1 MKTGTVH
8 VYSADNGLGVIKCS
22 KKERYIF
29 ERKDW
34 LSDIRPTPGLF
45 VKFEAQ
51 RLMAKNII
59 VIRMGDDLE
68 THP

>member
-22 KKERYIF
+22 RKERFIF
-29 ERKDW
+29 ERKEW
-34 LSDIRPTPGLF
+34 LSDTAPTPGLF
-45 VKFEAQ
+45 VKFETQ
-51 RLMAKNII
+51 HLMAKNII
-59 VIRMGDDLE
+59 VIGMRDEIE